1 MMRIMSHDIILSIPV
16 SVPQM
21 QFKEIFRGGGGYVAH
36 CQRMFFDDSPY
47 RFPDVEESV
56 GAGEEV
62 RSFGAHELCDAQ
74 GAGFG
79 GVVAVDEHDGG
90 ALGGRF
96 FVGEFFGGVSFRADG
111 VVEDEDAGGAL
122 GFLEEGYD
130 FGVEVFCGG
139 GVVVPLVEGGL
150 EAVEGETFFVYGEG
164 IGAVPAVVDGHFVR
178 IVAGFV
184 DVFRGF

>member
-1 MMRIMSHDIILSIPV
+1 
-16 SVPQM
+16 
-21 QFKEIFRGGGGYVAH
+21 
-36 CQRMFFDDSPY
+36 MFFDSASDG
-47 RFPDVEESV
+47 FPDVEESV

-62 RSFGAHELCDAQ
+62 RSFGSHELLDAK

-79 GVVAVDEHDGG
+79 GIVAVDEHDGG
-90 ALGGRF
+90 ALGGGF
-96 FVGEFFGGVSFRADG
+96 FFGEFFGEVGFGADG

-122 GFLEEGYD
+122 GCFEEGYD
-130 FGVEVFCGG
+130 FGVEVLGGG

-150 EAVEGETFFVYGEG
+150 EGVEGETFFVYGEG

-184 DVFRGF
+184 DVLCGF